1 MSACMRFTEYIIPRP
16 LVVLDNVKVCLLY
29 LNASADPHHIYGS
42 FLHTTRSF
50 SSPSQTAR
58 SVVAKS
64 LKYKER
70 KPLSRYSR
78 AQRA

>member
-1 MSACMRFTEYIIPRP
+1 MSACMRLTEYIIPRP

-29 LNASADPHHIYGS
+29 LNASTDPHHPFGS
-42 FLHTTRSF
+42 FLHTMRSS
-50 SSPSQTAR
+50 SSPSRTAR
-58 SVVAKS
+58 SVVVKS
-64 LKYKER
+64 LKCKER